1 MQFEL
6 GDRADVAAVD
16 GAAPTAEAQAA
27 AVPAFGDRHTEDVV
41 ACTQQVGEVVRLVAE
56 AVAVDGP
63 AGSEDVVA
71 DRHAV
76 AADGVH
82 AVRRG
87 VEPGPRQT
95 GIDGE
100 RATEPDRSL
109 RRHTVEV
116 GRHGHRRPVGGI
128 EQADLDVERIAP
140 RRVVAVAAGDA
151 DGDAPALA

>member
-1 MQFEL
+1 M
-6 GDRADVAAVD
+6 R
-16 GAAPTAEAQAA
+16 PPRKPKPA
-27 AVPAFGDRHTEDVV
+27 AVPAFGDRHPEDVV

-71 DRHAV
+71 DRRAV

-87 VEPGPRQT
+87 IEPGPRQV
-95 GIDGE
+95 GVDGE

-109 RRHTVEV
+109 RRHTVE
-116 GRHGHRRPVGGI
+116 GGSDGQRRPVGGI

-151 DGDAPALA
+151 DGDPPALA